1 MKIGKTERKRLENHT
16 RYLFIHRQ
24 KDRREK
30 ERWPK
35 EKDIK
40 SDIAITKCA

>member
-1 MKIGKTERKRLENHT
+1 MKIGKTERKRLENYT
-16 RYLFIHRQ
+16 RFLFIHRQ

-30 ERWPK
+30 GRWPK

-40 SDIAITKCA
+40 SSIATMKCA